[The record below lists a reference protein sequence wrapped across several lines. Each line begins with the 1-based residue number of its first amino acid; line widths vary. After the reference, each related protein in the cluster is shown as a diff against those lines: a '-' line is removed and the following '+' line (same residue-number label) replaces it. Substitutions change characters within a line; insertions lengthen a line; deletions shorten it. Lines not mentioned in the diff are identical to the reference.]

1 MVWSTKLES
10 AVMTVECGGG
20 HRSWD
25 FCLNDSG
32 DATFAAIKKKDVIFR
47 QENLHHI
54 LSRSVLKVRN
64 FVTIWISCQ
73 NLSPLILIFFY
84 LNTI

>member
-25 FCLNDSG
+25 FSLDAKAE
-32 DATFAAIKKKDVIFR
+32 ATFAAIKKKDVIFR
-47 QENLHHI
+47 KENLHHV
-54 LSRSVLKVRN
+54 LNKSVLKVREG
-64 FVTIWISCQ
+64 F
-73 NLSPLILIFFY
+73 LAFG
-84 LNTI
+84 